1 MKHHPSR
8 ASRSAFTLLEML
20 LVVVIIAILAVLFLP
35 VLSKAKGRAKQ
46 IECLSQLKQVGLAAQ
61 QFTHEHGGRFPFQVP
76 VKEGGTL
83 ELVQAA
89 GGLGDVQYAFRHF
102 QTLSNDLEIPKLLG
116 CPADRRITTNAVT
129 FSSLRNE
136 HISYFIAVTAEYS
149 RPDSLLAGDRNIIAR
164 GGNSGSILR
173 IAADTEVA
181 WTSEGH
187 EYKGNLLFAGG
198 HVERTGNAGLKVAM
212 QNPTG
217 PVSAW
222 IPTASSSGG
231 GIPVAGTASSRAS
244 DSSGSGGGGAS
255 GGGGKSGGR
264 GGASSGFAALQ
275 NFFESPQG
283 SGNSTPV
290 PPPVTPA
297 NPVYVAP
304 ESATVEQPL
313 AALPLPAPAPASKP
327 RTNQI
332 AAAASPTLA
341 IPPVE
346 AEPAW
351 MPEPVPG
358 PLALFVEPERC
369 WWCWV
374 LFLIACLAAAITL
387 SVLIVRR
394 RQRRLHEASVTN
406 LLRPRA

>member
-1 MKHHPSR
+1 MKRRPSR

-20 LVVVIIAILAVLFLP
+20 LVVVIITILAVLFLP

-61 QFTHEHGGRFPFQVP
+61 QFTHDHGGRFPFQVP

-89 GGLGDVQYAFRHF
+89 AGFGDVQYAFRHF
-102 QTLSNDLEIPKLLG
+102 QALSNDLEIPKLLG

-173 IAADTEVA
+173 IAADTQVA

-217 PVSAW
+217 PVNAW
-222 IPTASSSGG
+222 VPTASSSGSEV
-231 GIPVAGTASSRAS
+231 PVASSVS
-244 DSSGSGGGGAS
+244 SSGSSGGTGGTGAGAGSGSRKS
-255 GGGGKSGGR
+255 GGGSGS
-264 GGASSGFAALQ
+264 ASGFSALQ
-275 NFFESPQG
+275 NFFQSPQG

-297 NPVYVAP
+297 NPVYTAP

-313 AALPLPAPAPASKP
+313 GAPPLPEPASKP

-332 AAAASPTLA
+332 AAAASPPLA
-341 IPPVE
+341 TPPVE

-351 MPEPVPG
+351 MPGPVPG

-374 LFLIACLAAAITL
+374 LFLIGCLAAAVTL
-387 SVLIVRR
+387 GVLIVRR
-394 RQRRLHEASVTN
+394 RQRQLHEASVSS
-406 LLRPRA
+406 LLRPPA